1 MPQPHRE
8 GVMMPTAPDKVLEVL
23 AGVLILH
30 GLWGVHA
37 YVLWK
42 IRLRRYVSSPM
53 PPVLAVVALVIPWRS
68 SASPIWGAEPWSA
81 MFIIECLTLGL
92 TFTAANVAIGYALPA
107 MLVEHLEK
115 SDGNS

>member
-1 MPQPHRE
+1 
-8 GVMMPTAPDKVLEVL
+8 MPTAPDKVLALLALVL
-23 AGVLILH
+23 VLH

-42 IRLRRYVSSPM
+42 IRLRRYAPSPV
-53 PPVLAVVALVIPWRS
+53 PPVLAVVALLIPWRS

-81 MFIIECLTLGL
+81 MFIIDALTLGL

-107 MLVEHLEK
+107 MLVEHLET
-115 SDGNS
+115 SDGDSQAG